1 MIHSARI
8 RNDNHVQ
15 SEQTEQVEMVEMEP
29 GGRLPG
35 DRADAAE
42 VRDGAEPAGLD
53 SGRGTSAGH
62 ADERDLLDAY
72 SRTVVS
78 VAAEVSRSVVK
89 IEVQGSADPR
99 HGNGHGRGPQPPRPP
114 GDEASGSGSGFV
126 MTPDGYVLTN
136 SHVVS
141 GAKRIHAVFQ
151 DGERYAAHLVG
162 DDPPTDIALV
172 RIDAPHLTPLSFAD
186 SSVLRVGQIA
196 IAVGN
201 PYGFDCTV
209 TAGVVSALGR
219 SLRTKTGHLVD
230 DVIQTDAALNPGN
243 SGGPLVDSRGRVI
256 GVNTAMIM
264 PAQGICFAIAAN
276 TAGFV
281 MGKLIHEGRI
291 QRSYLGVAGQNVPL
305 HRRVVR
311 FHDLP
316 RESGVFVVSVEPD
329 SPAQQAGLRD
339 GDLIVAYGDQP
350 VGGIDDLHR
359 LLTEEQAG
367 IGSTVTIIRDL
378 KKVSLTVEPT
388 LRR

>member
-8 RNDNHVQ
+8 RNDNADQ
-15 SEQTEQVEMVEMEP
+15 GEQREQRELEP
-29 GGRLPG
+29 GAGL
-35 DRADAAE
+35 RADGAE
-42 VRDGAEPAGLD
+42 IRDGAGTTD
-53 SGRGTSAGH
+53 RDTGRGASAGH
-62 ADERDLLDAY
+62 TDERDLLDAY

-89 IEVQGSADPR
+89 IEVQGSAEPR
-99 HGNGHGRGPQPPRPP
+99 SGQGQGHGPGRGPQPPRPP

-172 RIDAPHLTPLSFAD
+172 RIDAPHLTALSFAD
-186 SSVLRVGQIA
+186 SSALRVGQIA

-329 SPAQQAGLRD
+329 SPAQRAGLRD
-339 GDLIVAYGDQP
+339 GDLIVAYGAQP

-367 IGSTVTIIRDL
+367 VGSTVTIIRDL
-378 KKVSLTVEPT
+378 KKVSIAVEPT